1 MFTTATPAHSP
12 LSLLWYLPHYPALIA
27 KKTPSIITTKHK
39 TDVLTPIGFPC
50 LQTSVDVYYIFHMS
64 ETLSVRLPKLDK
76 QQLQEAAN
84 RAGES
89 LAEFVRKAALKRAE
103 GEATDA
109 WETHFGAVDSNQI
122 TSPRNED
129 IRRIMGSK

>member
-1 MFTTATPAHSP
+1 
-12 LSLLWYLPHYPALIA
+12 
-27 KKTPSIITTKHK
+27 
-39 TDVLTPIGFPC
+39 
-50 LQTSVDVYYIFHMS
+50 MS